1 MTVQGVATAQI
12 AVSVMIVATV
22 QIAQTVA
29 SKLAIFSAN

>member
-22 QIAQTVA
+22 QTVQTVA
-29 SKLAIFSAN
+29 SKLAILSPN